1 MTEFREQDLTGAR
14 FERVSLRGAS
24 FTQVFLNDA
33 RMRTVDFTG
42 AQIRGSLFNQS
53 RMRGVELVDVE
64 IYGELQNVVV
74 NGVDIG
80 PLVDAELNRRMPE
93 RARMRPDDTDGFR
106 EAWAILERLWEGTVV
121 RARTFP
127 EAALHRS
134 VDDEWSFIQTLRHLN
149 FASAAWV
156 GRMILGN
163 ASPWHQLDLP
173 WDEAPG
179 WDGIPWDREARPSL
193 DEVLTV
199 RRERQ
204 AMVRHVM
211 ESLTDEQLASTV
223 TRTEPGWPRMEDFP
237 FKECLRIVLNEEW
250 EHRLYAERDLTSLE
264 KGLIM
269 DIVLIAGLWLNG
281 SVWDDIVSA
290 LPPATAPC
298 RSPPGQ
304 GDDLHP
310 PPSATRWQRCSPP
323 HPASEKPMR
332 WGIPPPAPW
341 PGWPPTRDRSRS
353 PKSPSSA
360 ASRPPTGSPTPT
372 SSS

>member
-1 MTEFREQDLTGAR
+1 MPMTEFREQDLTGAR
-14 FERVSLRGAS
+14 FERVSLRAAT
-24 FTQVFLNDA
+24 FTQVLLNDA
-33 RMRTVDFTG
+33 SMHAVDLTRARVRG
-42 AQIRGSLFNQS
+42 ALFNGS

-74 NGVDIG
+74 NGVDIA

-93 RARMRPDDTDGFR
+93 RARMRPDDSDGFR
-106 EAWAILERLWEGTVV
+106 EAWAILERLWEGTVA
-121 RARTFP
+121 RARAFP

-156 GRMILGN
+156 GRMVLGN

-211 ESLTDEQLASTV
+211 ESLTNEQLASDV
-223 TRTEPGWPRMEDFP
+223 TRTEPGWPRAENFP
-237 FKECLRIVLNEEW
+237 VKECLRIVLNEEW
-250 EHRLYAERDLTSLE
+250 EHRLYAERDLTALE
-264 KGLIM
+264 KE
-269 DIVLIAGLWLNG
+269 N
-281 SVWDDIVSA
+281 
-290 LPPATAPC
+290 
-298 RSPPGQ
+298 
-304 GDDLHP
+304 
-310 PPSATRWQRCSPP
+310 
-323 HPASEKPMR
+323 
-332 WGIPPPAPW
+332 
-341 PGWPPTRDRSRS
+341 
-353 PKSPSSA
+353 
-360 ASRPPTGSPTPT
+360 
-372 SSS
+372 